1 MRCGVWLLQW
11 SLSQLLLLYKDVP
24 QVFIYLQRKRRNEKG
39 NEVKSQTSIWC
50 TLKVNSE
57 SVLKTWKTGGD
68 SKKAHIKQK
77 IVCHHHLHP
86 STTEAK
92 YKYTIEPI
100 YRTRLNSD
108 ASTGLKVCFYCF
120 QRIHMVT
127 SAIPPRHCVPRLGA
141 TQRHNR
147 QCFTKCVSVNKS
159 CKVCIFPSLALK
171 QTAHEF
177 FQKGLWLMIR
187 RSYIWWTLYW
197 GLFYYFKE
205 KERNSSLRW
214 GCFTLSLLLKHSSR
228 TVKTT

>member
-1 MRCGVWLLQW
+1 MSLRCSFTFREREGTRKAMRSKVRRASGAHWKWIV
-11 SLSQLLLLYKDVP
+11 SLCWRL
-24 QVFIYLQRKRRNEKG
+24 EKP
-39 NEVKSQTSIWC
+39 
-50 TLKVNSE
+50 
-57 SVLKTWKTGGD
+57 GGD

-120 QRIHMVT
+120 QRIWPSTLRNDRGYTWSHQPF
-127 SAIPPRHCVPRLGA
+127 PPRHCVPCLGA

-147 QCFTKCVSVNKS
+147 QCFSKCVSVNKS
-159 CKVCIFPSLALK
+159 CKVCIFPPLALK

-205 KERNSSLRW
+205 K
-214 GCFTLSLLLKHSSR
+214 
-228 TVKTT
+228 

>member
-1 MRCGVWLLQW
+1 MRSYFKRCGVWLLQW

-39 NEVKSQTSIWC
+39 NEIKSQTSIWC

-57 SVLKTWKTGGD
+57 SVLKTWKTD

-100 YRTRLNSD
+100 YRTQLNSD

-120 QRIHMVT
+120 QRIWPST
-127 SAIPPRHCVPRLGA
+127 LRNDRGYTWSQQPFPPAIACHASGLRRD
-141 TQRHNR
+141 TI
-147 QCFTKCVSVNKS
+147 VN
-159 CKVCIFPSLALK
+159 VFPSVCL
-171 QTAHEF
+171 
-177 FQKGLWLMIR
+177 
-187 RSYIWWTLYW
+187 
-197 GLFYYFKE
+197 
-205 KERNSSLRW
+205 
-214 GCFTLSLLLKHSSR
+214 
-228 TVKTT
+228 